1 MEEGNMKTKKISTI
15 FLGIA
20 LAMLAITSKVTSG
33 PQKPKVDTPII
44 SCAGSTEGSIDIR
57 VCAPSGTGATGAPAG
72 FSIQWM
78 TKAEFDVYGWPDDS
92 GSPFPRE
99 TFCKAS
105 FSGNAFGS
113 RYNLGPGDCVTVRI
127 GDLLFDNGASTSE
140 GCDVALKCG
149 TTYVFRVF
157 AHATRSLRRSDFTGN
172 LECSTEACDP
182 GRCTLTQGFWRTHP
196 CDWPSPFV
204 PGANGT
210 ASLTQCALTGN
221 PNQQCACDS
230 SNTIMLGSKAYTQCQ
245 LLCILATPAGGNGLI
260 SLAHQLIAAKLNTLN
275 GAGCSSANSSIA
287 DADALIGNLVVPPIG
302 SGSLHP
308 SVTSALVT
316 ALNNYNNGSGG
327 GDCPGHCKE

>member
-1 MEEGNMKTKKISTI
+1 MKTKKISTI

-57 VCAPSGTGATGAPAG
+57 VCAPSGPGATGAPAG

-149 TTYVFRVF
+149 TTYVFRAF

-182 GRCTLTQGFWRTHP
+182 GGRCTLTQGFWRTHP
-196 CDWPSPFV
+196 CDWPSPFM

-210 ASLTQCALTGN
+210 ASPTQCALTGN
-221 PNQQCACDS
+221 LNQRCACDS
-230 SNTIMLGSKAYTQCQ
+230 SNTIMLGSNAYTQCQ
-245 LLCILATPAGGNGLI
+245 LLCILATPAGGNNGLI

-275 GAGCSSANSSIA
+275 GAGCSSANSIIA
-287 DADALIGNLVVPPIG
+287 AADALIGNLVVPPIG
-302 SGSLHP
+302 SGFLQP
-308 SVTSALVT
+308 SVTSNLVT

-327 GDCPGHCKE
+327 GDTPGARIRP